1 MQYFP
6 GSEKAGVQYIYA
18 EQNEGRAVTFNQS
31 VIHNWKGNNGG
42 KDMKLSFNEATTL
55 ENSTLAKD
63 LELCD
68 KHGYDYIEIRTMD
81 KLPEYLRENTIED
94 LAGFFG
100 THHIKPLALN
110 ALVFFNNREEGEHKE
125 IISEFKEMVKT
136 ANQLGVKYIVAVPL
150 VTKEKIR
157 KNEIKNS
164 CVDVLKELSTIAEPF
179 DIKIALEFVGHPE
192 CTVNTFGQAYDIV
205 QTVDRENVGLVL
217 DCFHFHAMG
226 SRIEDLKKA
235 DASKIFILHIDDT
248 EDFPIGFLTDEDRV
262 WPGQG
267 AIDLDQILSTLKE
280 IGCPEAVSVE
290 LFRPEY
296 YQLEAEEAI
305 KKAKETTVD
314 VVSKYFVMNDEK
326 IIL

>member
-1 MQYFP
+1 M
-6 GSEKAGVQYIYA
+6 EWMTMKLC
-18 EQNEGRAVTFNQS
+18 FNQ
-31 VIHNWKGNNGG
+31 
-42 KDMKLSFNEATTL
+42 ATTL

-63 LELCD
+63 LEICNR
-68 KHGYDYIEIRTMD
+68 HGYDYIEIRTID

-94 LAGFFG
+94 LANFFH

-110 ALVFFNNREEGEHKE
+110 ALVFFNNRDDDGYQE
-125 IISEFKEMVKT
+125 IISEFKKMVQH

-157 KNEIKNS
+157 KSEIKDS
-164 CVDVLKELSTIAEPF
+164 CVDVLKELSDIADPY

-192 CTVNTFGQAYDIV
+192 CTVNTFGQAYDII

-226 SRIEDLKKA
+226 SRIEDLEKA

-262 WPGQG
+262 WPGLG
-267 AIDLDQILSTLKE
+267 VIDLDRILSTLKE
-280 IGCPEAVSVE
+280 IGYSGVVSVE

-296 YQLEAEEAI
+296 YQLDAEEAI
-305 KKAKETTVD
+305 KTAKETTMN
-314 VVSKYFVMNDEK
+314 VVSRYYDFK
-326 IIL
+326 IMT

>member
-1 MQYFP
+1 M
-6 GSEKAGVQYIYA
+6 KLC
-18 EQNEGRAVTFNQS
+18 FNQ
-31 VIHNWKGNNGG
+31 
-42 KDMKLSFNEATTL
+42 ATTL

-63 LELCD
+63 LEICNR
-68 KHGYDYIEIRTMD
+68 HGYDYIEIRTMD

-94 LAGFFG
+94 LANFFH

-110 ALVFFNNREEGEHKE
+110 ALVFFNNRDDDGYQE
-125 IISEFKEMVKT
+125 IISEFKKMVKT

-157 KNEIKNS
+157 KSEIKGS
-164 CVDVLKELSTIAEPF
+164 CVDVLKELSDIADPY

-192 CTVNTFGQAYDIV
+192 CTVNTFGQAYDII

-226 SRIEDLKKA
+226 SAIEDLEKA

-262 WPGQG
+262 WPGLG
-267 AIDLDQILSTLKE
+267 VIDLDRILSTLKE
-280 IGCPEAVSVE
+280 IGYSGVVSVE

-296 YQLEAEEAI
+296 YQLDAEEVI
-305 KKAKETTVD
+305 STAKETTMN
-314 VVSKYFVMNDEK
+314 VVSRYYDFK
-326 IIL
+326 IMT